1 MIGAASG
8 KDLCQQPPLGEEK
21 MDETNRKLVTY
32 LGARSR
38 AGAGELAVLVGL
50 TIPSIRYRLFQLM
63 AKGIVGQEK
72 ARDHRVWW
80 FLQPNEKDEVAKN
93 GDEQ

>member
-1 MIGAASG
+1 
-8 KDLCQQPPLGEEK
+8 
-21 MDETNRKLVTY
+21 MDETNKKLVDY
-32 LGARSR
+32 LGARSH
-38 AGAGELAVLVGL
+38 ASAGELAGLVEL

-80 FLQPNEKDEVAKN
+80 FLQKNEKDEFEKMVMSN
-93 GDEQ
+93 E